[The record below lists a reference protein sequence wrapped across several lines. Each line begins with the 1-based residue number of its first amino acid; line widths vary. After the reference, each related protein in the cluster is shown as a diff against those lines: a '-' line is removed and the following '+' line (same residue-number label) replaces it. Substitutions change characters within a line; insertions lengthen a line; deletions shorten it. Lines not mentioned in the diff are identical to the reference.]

1 MSLSDLTKPWAAL
14 SYGFLDS
21 SAKRELRR
29 KMLKAV
35 AVPGCQMPY
44 ASREVP
50 MARGWGTGGLQ
61 VSLTLV
67 NPRTRVKVIDQGA
80 DDSVNAASIRRFIAR
95 VAGTPTTTDTLEA
108 DLIQSRHRIP
118 EEILRDDQVL
128 VLQVPNP
135 EPLRP
140 VQPNMSVAR
149 QMHADADYGRMWL
162 QLYEQIVRSGRV
174 MQGASYPSLVHGRH
188 VMTPSP
194 IPRWDVPKLHAD
206 ADYGRMWLQLYE
218 QIVRSGRVMQGA
230 SYPSLVHGRHVM
242 TPSPIPRWDV
252 PKLHMAKH
260 LTILSAGREKRIFAV
275 PPFTRVEPL
284 VFSDVPYK
292 VEDHAG
298 LTCHRSGA
306 QGFFMN
312 EIPQDDGSSAFEVSD
327 SDWGVKA
334 IRHREGSGPT
344 LGETWYKDGEFK
356 P

>member
-1 MSLSDLTKPWAAL
+1 MTLASLTKPWQPMA
-14 SYGFLDS
+14 YGFLDG
-21 SAKRELRR
+21 SAKREIRR
-29 KMLKAV
+29 KLLKAI
-35 AVPGCQMPY
+35 AVPGCQIPY

-67 NPRTRVKVIDQGA
+67 NPQTRVKVIDQGA

-95 VAGTPTTTDTLEA
+95 VAGTHTTMDTLEA

-118 EEILRDDQVL
+118 EEILREDQVL

-140 VQPNMSVAR
+140 VQPNMSIAR

-174 MQGASYPSLVHGRH
+174 MQGASYPSLVN
-188 VMTPSP
+188 
-194 IPRWDVPKLHAD
+194 
-206 ADYGRMWLQLYE
+206 
-218 QIVRSGRVMQGA
+218 
-230 SYPSLVHGRHVM
+230 GRHVM

-292 VEDHAG
+292 VEGHG
-298 LTCHRSGA
+298 HLTCTRSGTT
-306 QGFFMN
+306 GFFMN

-327 SDWGVKA
+327 SEWGVKT
-334 IRHREGSGPT
+334 IRAHDGEGESR
-344 LGETWYKDGEFK
+344 GETWYKDGEM
-356 P
+356 PQ

>member
-1 MSLSDLTKPWAAL
+1 MNLKDLTKDWAPM
-14 SYGFLDS
+14 SYGFLDG
-21 SAKRELRR
+21 SAKREMRR

-61 VSLTLV
+61 ASLTLIT
-67 NPRTRVKVIDQGA
+67 PDKCVKVIDQGA
-80 DDSVNAASIRRFIAR
+80 DDSVNAASIRRFLAR
-95 VAGTPTTTDTLEA
+95 VSGAPTTLDTLKA

-140 VQPNMSVAR
+140 VQPDMSVAR

-162 QLYEQIVRSGRV
+162 QLYEQIVRAGRV
-174 MQGASYPSLVHGRH
+174 MQGASYPSMVN
-188 VMTPSP
+188 
-194 IPRWDVPKLHAD
+194 
-206 ADYGRMWLQLYE
+206 
-218 QIVRSGRVMQGA
+218 
-230 SYPSLVHGRHVM
+230 GRHVM

-284 VFSDVPYK
+284 VFDDVPYR
-292 VEDHAG
+292 VEEHAR
-298 LTCHRSGA
+298 LVCSRSGA
-306 QGFFMN
+306 KGFFMN
-312 EIPQDDGSSAFEVSD
+312 EIPQEDGGSTYELSD
-327 SDWGVKA
+327 SEFGVKTIRRSEGDAVA
-334 IRHREGSGPT
+334 I
-344 LGETWYKDGEFK
+344 GETWYTNGEMRK
-356 P
+356 